1 MSYDVIWDS
10 LRKGSTTANAG
21 LEMQQGTTGKGKNK
35 LTFPVL
41 QVSQDPF
48 CGLAQLPQYVRP
60 ICSILISVLVYI
72 DMLIPNS

>member
-21 LEMQQGTTGKGKNK
+21 LEMQQGTAGKGKNK

-60 ICSILISVLVYI
+60 IYVQFSFQFWFILIAYT
-72 DMLIPNS
+72 